1 MRNNRVFCTHLLGL
15 CLILY
20 DARSEGCGG
29 YGSPPPPP
37 NISHSSD
44 KQSLELSWLRIQ
56 GTSERDVYEI
66 QISRTENHLII
77 DKMSKAA
84 ADSAQYNLM
93 WFSDLPLEC
102 VDHSVR
108 MRLFCNQTF
117 HSPWSTWITHHGIK
131 ATDKSQIFPSG
142 KILKEGSNATF
153 CCIPRVNANIA
164 KISFE
169 RKSFDLLN
177 NTYGVK
183 AILVTNLTIPDRLFK
198 LLVLVCS
205 ESTGKTVDTFNY
217 ISFPPQKPR
226 NLSCTTS
233 DMKSINCT
241 WDLDRKRDEY
251 DRNKQN
257 ITLHIESTDHPPISC
272 QPQSCIFQA
281 DQQQQEYKIRVE
293 IKDKLGE
300 ENATYSF
307 NIAERVSP
315 ALKWDKV
322 IPGVTNVSLSL
333 NVSVL
338 KNMTCQ
344 VWLDTENTKESLQRI
359 TIVNEKGL
367 CNVLL
372 DGLHFNTSYS
382 ARVRCSVN
390 GIFWGEWTPTK
401 KFTTYPLVT
410 LDLWRKIQ
418 SNPSSDTRNV
428 TLLWKPHV
436 FSKEIQSYK
445 IKWSRGGQPQTEEKD
460 GGERQADIL
469 IGPELSN
476 ITVQAV
482 PKFGSSIPAHI
493 TIPPKDES
501 EIPQLKK
508 HLNNISAAGLHLWWE
523 KQISVTCGYTVV
535 WCRRT
540 AASNLDWIKVPKENN
555 TLFIPTEGNF
565 KRGHRYSFNIYGCS
579 ENGDKLLEI
588 QTGYMQGNDPRQ
600 KSVTIDGLQPH
611 QDYVC
616 CACEVTKVG
625 RGLPDTWMTET
636 NNDLL
641 LVQILIPIILFL
653 TCIIILWAH
662 RKKLWKELKKI
673 FVYPAGMNIK
683 DLQFES
689 FLFETDKK
697 LHSQKVEEPISSD
710 IEVLNITSLRH
721 EHTTLRNPKQTSTM
735 CSLTSYSPVPSS
747 CVQLQTGYRPQCTAW
762 LCERPEPQQMICV
775 SNYSYLNPITEPN
788 EVEFTENEP
797 SLETSDSIQGPYAV
811 YCYTC
816 DSQF

>member
-1 MRNNRVFCTHLLGL
+1 MRNTRVFCTHLLGL

-29 YGSPPPPP
+29 YGKLALWIFLLKHLSCSFFKSCMCNVGSGSPPPPP

-77 DKMSKAA
+77 DKVSNW
-84 ADSAQYNLM
+84 YNLM

-117 HSPWSTWITHHGIK
+117 HSPWSTWITHH

-198 LLVLVCS
+198 FLVLVCS
-205 ESTGKTVDTFNY
+205 ESTGNTVDTFNY

-241 WDLDRKRDEY
+241 WDLDRKRDKY

-272 QPQSCIFQA
+272 QPQSCVFQA

-315 ALKWDKV
+315 ALTWEKV
-322 IPGVTNVSLSL
+322 IAGVTNVSLSL

-344 VWLDTENTKESLQRI
+344 VWLDTENTKEVISILFNFCVDFNF
-359 TIVNEKGL
+359 TGL

-390 GIFWGEWTPTK
+390 GIFWGEWTPTT
-401 KFTTYPLVT
+401 KFTTNPLVT

-418 SNPSSDTRNV
+418 SNRSSDT
-428 TLLWKPHV
+428 LLKITKRKKIPLLN
-436 FSKEIQSYK
+436 IYK

-460 GGERQADIL
+460 GGESQADIL

-555 TLFIPTEGNF
+555 TLFIPTGNF

-588 QTGYMQGNDPRQ
+588 QTGYMQGNGEFLLKEGVFKVLFHSNYIYVF

-636 NNDLL
+636 NSEPYSIHSN
-641 LVQILIPIILFL
+641 ILYF
-653 TCIIILWAH
+653 CA
-662 RKKLWKELKKI
+662 
-673 FVYPAGMNIK
+673 Y
-683 DLQFES
+683 
-689 FLFETDKK
+689 TDKK
-697 LHSQKVEEPISSD
+697 LHSEKVEEPISSD

-735 CSLTSYSPVPSS
+735 CSLTSYSPVPPS

-788 EVEFTENEP
+788 EVEFTKNEP